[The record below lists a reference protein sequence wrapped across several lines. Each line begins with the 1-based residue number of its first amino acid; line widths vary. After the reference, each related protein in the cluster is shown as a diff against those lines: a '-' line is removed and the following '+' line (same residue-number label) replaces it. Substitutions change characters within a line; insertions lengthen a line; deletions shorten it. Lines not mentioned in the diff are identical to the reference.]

1 MRSDDPG
8 RSDGQPEWQGA
19 AEQLQWHGM
28 DYRALLEGVR
38 PLPGGDWRSVVPYD
52 SWSPGLLNNIRQ
64 ATMSAMAPQGNRTV
78 QRQRTT
84 TWTGPISGC
93 ASSSSV
99 DIIGLHG
106 GWTLTMHCERPE
118 DAERMVEA
126 SWGLYPGGTWIFL
139 GYAYAGQTEIDR
151 GRAGECEFILAAQ
164 FPYAAGADSQP
175 SRGTR
180 KRACLASKVMTNGNG
195 CWSANPA

>member
-1 MRSDDPG
+1 M
-8 RSDGQPEWQGA
+8 
-19 AEQLQWHGM
+19 
-28 DYRALLEGVR
+28 
-38 PLPGGDWRSVVPYD
+38 PYD

-64 ATMSAMAPQGNRTV
+64 AAVSAMAPQGNRTV

-84 TWTGPISGC
+84 TWTGPISGG

-99 DIIGLHG
+99 DSNF
-106 GWTLTMHCERPE
+106 ERKLLAYTEAGRSRCIAKDP
-118 DAERMVEA
+118 RMPSSWWEA

-164 FPYAAGADSQP
+164 FPYDAGADSQP
-175 SRGTR
+175 YRGTQ
-180 KRACLASKVMTNGNG
+180 KRAHLASKVMTKGQSNAFSRELRMLGDMDLFTAMVAGVPTQHEDPKSSVRTPN
-195 CWSANPA
+195 STIMIHDNFP